1 MTPPDRTSRT
11 GEAGNPAGPD
21 DSSLLVRAREGDE
34 EAFRCLVER
43 YQGAVA
49 ATVIGMLG
57 PGGEA
62 DDVGQEVFVRFYRAL
77 DRFRGDSSLKTY
89 LTRIAINLSLN
100 EIKRRRRWLDRFR
113 SRDREPEEAP
123 LPEPAVSGERELG
136 SSEIQAAVHAAIE
149 QLAAEHRS
157 VVVLRMIQG
166 HSTRETAEILG
177 LPQGTVMSR
186 LSRAMKALQPLLV
199 GYAGAPDE

>member
-1 MTPPDRTSRT
+1 MQSPDRTS
-11 GEAGNPAGPD
+11 PADSPGTSTRYD
-21 DSSLLVRAREGDE
+21 DTTLLERARQGDE

-43 YQGAVA
+43 YEGAVA

-57 PGGEA
+57 PGGDA

-77 DRFRGDSSLKTY
+77 HRFRGDSSLKTY

-100 EIKRRRRWLDRFR
+100 EIKRRRRWLERFR
-113 SRDREPEEAP
+113 SRDRGPDEMPW
-123 LPEPAVSGERELG
+123 PEPAISGERTLAA
-136 SSEIQAAVHAAIE
+136 SEVQAAVHAAIA
-149 QLAAEHRS
+149 QLRPEHRS

-166 HSTRETAEILG
+166 HSTRETAEILD

-186 LSRAMKALQPLLV
+186 LARALHTLEPLLA
-199 GYAGAPDE
+199 GYMEAVDD